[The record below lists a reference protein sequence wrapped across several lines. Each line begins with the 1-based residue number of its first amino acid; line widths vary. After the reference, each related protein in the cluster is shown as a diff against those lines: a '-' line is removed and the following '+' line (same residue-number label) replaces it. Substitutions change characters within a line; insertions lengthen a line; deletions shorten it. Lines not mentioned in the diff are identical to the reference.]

1 MSGRIN
7 PHRDGVLRRVFA
19 LCAIFLVFLSIS
31 SGGLAGSAAKDPK
44 QPKAKATYDAL
55 LAIFPEG
62 VRDLSGAGYNAEH
75 PKWGRSET
83 PYLRVAPANFA
94 DGIGAMVGGP
104 SPRSVSNRIFNDQSQ
119 NLFSENNVTQWGFT
133 WGQFLDHTFG
143 LRAAPGQPVPIS
155 FDSKDPLEGFR
166 NDFGMIG
173 FERSKAARGTGIDA
187 PRQQINTVSSWI
199 DAWAVYGGSE
209 QRLEWLREGPVDGD
223 LSNNSAL
230 LLLPGGYLPR
240 VTARGNAATAPA
252 TEFMGR
258 LVAAQTAAVVAG
270 DVRANEN
277 IALTSVH
284 TLFAREHNRIVRALP
299 DGLDQE
305 VKFEIARRLVS
316 AEQQYITYN
325 EFLPA
330 LGVKLESYEGYDS
343 GVNATLSTE
352 FATVGYRAHSM
363 IHGEFEVA
371 AKVERYTPEQLEALE
386 SRGVEI
392 EAGEGK
398 AEFAVPL
405 NVAFGN
411 PGLVEEIGLGPILVG
426 LGSEA
431 QYKNDEQIDNQLRTV
446 LFQIPGPGVAD
457 PSECLDGTEMPNCF
471 STVHDLGAIDIARA
485 RDHGM
490 PYYNDMRKAY
500 GLLPKGSFA
509 AITNEATEEFPN
521 DPEIDAANPLDD
533 PSILD
538 IVQLRDIDGNVLE
551 PGSDEGDEGAVTE
564 VRRTTVAARLKALY
578 GDVNKLDAFVGMM
591 AEPHLPG
598 TEFGELQL
606 AMWKQQFEALRDGD
620 RFFYQND
627 PALRTIEQK
636 FGLSFRH
643 RLADI
648 IALNTE
654 LEHGNLQPNLFKLG
668 RGPAVFRGTRF
679 NDEIRG
685 FSGPD
690 RIRSG
695 SGDDIVRGGRGKD
708 VISAGSG
715 SDKIWGGKDSDRIR
729 GLAGADWINVR
740 DRSRDWVSCG
750 KGQDVVMADR
760 MDRVAGNC
768 ETVKRKR

>member
-31 SGGLAGSAAKDPK
+31 SGGVAGSAAKDPK

-75 PKWGRSET
+75 PNWGKSGT
-83 PYLRVAPANFA
+83 QYLRVAPANYA
-94 DGIGAMVGGP
+94 DGVGAMVGGP
-104 SPRSVSNRIFNDQSQ
+104 SPRYVSNRIFNDLSQ

-143 LRAAPGQPVPIS
+143 LRDAPGEHMPIQ
-155 FDSKDPLEGFR
+155 FDSGDPLEGFR
-166 NDFGMIG
+166 NDFGMID
-173 FERSKAARGTGIDA
+173 FARSKTARGTGIDS
-187 PRQQINTVSSWI
+187 PREQINTVSSWI
-199 DAWAVYGGSE
+199 DSWAVYGGSA

-230 LLLPGGYLPR
+230 LVLADGYLPG
-240 VTARGNAATAPA
+240 VNARGDAGKAP
-252 TEFMGR
+252 TMELMGR
-258 LVAAQTAAVVAG
+258 LMGAPADARVAG

-299 DGLDQE
+299 DKLDQE

-316 AEQQYITYN
+316 AEQQFITYN

-330 LGVKLESYEGYDS
+330 LGVKLGDYDGYKP
-343 GVNATLSTE
+343 GVNASLSNE
-352 FATVGYRAHSM
+352 FAVVGYRAHSM
-363 IHGEFEVA
+363 IHGEIEML
-371 AKVERYTPEQLEALE
+371 AKVERYTPQQLEELE
-386 SRGVEI
+386 DNGVEI
-392 EAGEGK
+392 AVEEGK
-398 AEFAVPL
+398 VELAVPL

-431 QYKNDEQIDNQLRTV
+431 QYKNDEQIDNQLRSV

-457 PSECLDGTEMPNCF
+457 PHECLDGAELSSCF
-471 STVHDLGAIDIARA
+471 ATVLDLGAIDIARG

-500 GLLPKGSFA
+500 GLAPKGSFVA
-509 AITNEATEEFPN
+509 LTGENTEEFPS
-521 DPEIDAANPLDD
+521 DPEIDAANPLND

-538 IVQLRDIDGNVLE
+538 VVQLRDIDGNVLE
-551 PGSDEGDEGAVTE
+551 PGSDEADEGAVTE

-578 GDVNKLDAFVGMM
+578 GDVNKVDAFVGMV
-591 AEPHLPG
+591 AEPHLAG
-598 TEFGELQL
+598 VEFGELQL
-606 AMWKQQFEALRDGD
+606 AMWKKQFEALRGGD
-620 RFFYQND
+620 KFFYLND
-627 PALRTIEQK
+627 PALGKIKER
-636 FGLSFRH
+636 FGLTYRH

-648 IALNTE
+648 IAMNTE

-668 RGPAVFRGTRF
+668 RGPAALTGTRL
-679 NDEIRG
+679 NDKIRG

-690 RIRSG
+690 TIRSG
-695 SGDDIVRGGRGKD
+695 RGDDMVRGGRGKD
-708 VISAGSG
+708 VIFAGAG
-715 SDKIWGGKDSDRIR
+715 SDKVWGGKDSDLIR
-729 GLAGADWINVR
+729 GLAGDDWIDVR
-740 DRSRDWVSCG
+740 DGARDWVYCG

-768 ETVKRKR
+768 ETVKRTQ

>member
-1 MSGRIN
+1 LM
-7 PHRDGVLRRVFA
+7 
-19 LCAIFLVFLSIS
+19 
-31 SGGLAGSAAKDPK
+31 
-44 QPKAKATYDAL
+44 
-55 LAIFPEG
+55 
-62 VRDLSGAGYNAEH
+62 GAPTNA
-75 PKWGRSET
+75 R
-83 PYLRVAPANFA
+83 
-94 DGIGAMVGGP
+94 
-104 SPRSVSNRIFNDQSQ
+104 
-119 NLFSENNVTQWGFT
+119 
-133 WGQFLDHTFG
+133 
-143 LRAAPGQPVPIS
+143 
-155 FDSKDPLEGFR
+155 
-166 NDFGMIG
+166 
-173 FERSKAARGTGIDA
+173 
-187 PRQQINTVSSWI
+187 
-199 DAWAVYGGSE
+199 
-209 QRLEWLREGPVDGD
+209 
-223 LSNNSAL
+223 
-230 LLLPGGYLPR
+230 
-240 VTARGNAATAPA
+240 
-252 TEFMGR
+252 
-258 LVAAQTAAVVAG
+258 VAG

-299 DGLDQE
+299 DSLDQE

-316 AEQQYITYN
+316 AEQQFITYN

-330 LGVKLESYEGYDS
+330 LGVKLNPYDGYKPGINS
-343 GVNATLSTE
+343 SLSNE
-352 FATVGYRAHSM
+352 FAVVGYRAHSM
-363 IHGEFEVA
+363 IHGEIEVL
-371 AKVERYTPEQLEALE
+371 AKVERYTPEQLEQLQT
-386 SRGVEI
+386 RGVEI

-411 PGLVEEIGLGPILVG
+411 PDLVEEIGLGPILVG

-431 QYKNDEQIDNQLRTV
+431 QYKNDEQIDNQLRSV

-457 PSECLDGTEMPNCF
+457 PHECLDGPELSNCF
-471 STVHDLGAIDIARA
+471 STVVDLGAVDIARG

-538 IVQLRDIDGNVLE
+538 IVALRDIDGNVQE
-551 PGSDEGDEGAVTE
+551 PGSEEGDEGAVTE

-578 GDVNKLDAFVGMM
+578 GDVNKVDAFVGMV

-620 RFFYQND
+620 RFFYPND

-636 FGLSFRH
+636 FGLTYRH

-654 LEHGNLQPNLFKLG
+654 LEHGNIQPNLFKLG
-668 RGPAVFRGTRF
+668 RGPARFRGTRLS
-679 NDEIRG
+679 DEILG

-695 SGDDIVRGGRGKD
+695 SGDDVVRGGRGKD
-708 VISAGSG
+708 VIAAGSG
-715 SDKIWGGKDSDRIR
+715 SDKVWGGKDSDRIR
-729 GLAGADWINVR
+729 ALGGGDWIDVR
-740 DRSRDWVSCG
+740 DGARDWVNCG
-750 KGQDVVMADR
+750 KGQDAVMADG
-760 MDRVAGNC
+760 MDRVAANC